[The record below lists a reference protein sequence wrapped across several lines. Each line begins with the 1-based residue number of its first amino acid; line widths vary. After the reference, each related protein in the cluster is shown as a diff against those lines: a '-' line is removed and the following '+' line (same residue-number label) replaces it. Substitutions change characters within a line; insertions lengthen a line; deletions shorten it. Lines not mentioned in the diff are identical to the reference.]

1 MGIFLSREYLK
12 FDRVIDGENQIIIG
26 IISKKEP
33 NPFSSQAIQIGRNG
47 NLKRLENF
55 IQIQNCLIFEFESN
69 TELTLSKRENDII
82 IYYKDPNTQ
91 IIITKPMDIPIRK
104 FFKPI
109 QFGDLSYE
117 FDKIYNFIN
126 DDNV

>member
-82 IYYKDPNTQ
+82 IYFKDPDTQ
-91 IIITKPMDIPIRK
+91 TIITKPMDIPIRK